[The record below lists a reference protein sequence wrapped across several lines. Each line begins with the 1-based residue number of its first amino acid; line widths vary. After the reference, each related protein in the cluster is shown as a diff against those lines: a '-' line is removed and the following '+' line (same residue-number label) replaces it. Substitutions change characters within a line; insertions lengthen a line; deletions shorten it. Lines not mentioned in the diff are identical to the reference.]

1 MNYLVV
7 GAGNASRPVARL
19 LNYMGHNV
27 KITDLKEMS
36 EFKPIYQTWL
46 HKMEDEGIILDLKNP
61 DPNLDG
67 IEAVYMP
74 PTLPEDAAIAKL
86 IAESDVEILTNE
98 EFSKMVNNLVPADI
112 IGITGSMGKT
122 TTTMLITSVF
132 KAAGYKV
139 WTCSSLTNNL
149 VSETIIDGIVTG
161 KAQNCD
167 IAVFELPH
175 GTLGLLSK
183 LNIKIGVLSYLT
195 KEHLNEFGG
204 SYEKYIN
211 RKLMIQDVSETFIA
225 NAECRSETDLLRDD
239 TIFYKM
245 DEDVDFKGTMGDR
258 QLTVFYKNQQFTT
271 PFNMMS
277 YFFEN
282 AVGAAAVGINYG
294 ISKEDIIKALS
305 TFKGLSAHM
314 EDYGDYNGRQVIIDA
329 AFLPDGIRATLDYFD
344 GESLVVFLDHFD
356 TSWVRDK
363 AEVGRIFD
371 EYDNIKAVLAS
382 GFDESIQKTEIHIA
396 YEILDAITNE
406 EMIKVA
412 TDTLEEAA
420 ALSFKYSEPGD
431 IILHMGPLIS
441 FDRENVLNKIMIGLK
456 EGSSKYE

>member
-7 GAGNASRPVARL
+7 GAGNASKPVARL
-19 LNYMGHNV
+19 LNYLGHKV
-27 KITDLKEMS
+27 IITDLKEIS

-46 HKMEDEGIILDLKNP
+46 HKMESEGIILDLNNP
-61 DPNLDG
+61 EPTLEG

-74 PTLPEDAAIAKL
+74 PTLPDDVPIAKL
-86 IAESDVEILTNE
+86 IAESDVKVLTNE
-98 EFSKMVNNLVPADI
+98 DFSQTVNDLVPVDI

-132 KAAGYKV
+132 KAAGYDV
-139 WTCSSLTNNL
+139 WSCSSLANNL
-149 VSETIIDGIVTG
+149 VSETIIDGIITG
-161 KAQNCD
+161 KAKNCD

-175 GTLGLLSK
+175 GTLGLLKK
-183 LNIKIGVLSYLT
+183 LDIKVGVLSYLT
-195 KEHLNEFGG
+195 EEHLNEFGG
-204 SYEKYIN
+204 SYENYIL
-211 RKLMIQDVSETFIA
+211 RKLIIQDISEKFIA
-225 NAECRSETDLLRDD
+225 NAECMYETDLLRDD
-239 TIFYKM
+239 TIFYTM
-245 DEDVDFKGTMGDR
+245 GDDADFKGTMGDKS
-258 QLTVFYKNQQFTT
+258 LTVTYDGGQFTT

-282 AVGAAAVGINYG
+282 AVGATAVGLNCG
-294 ISKEDIIKALS
+294 ISEDDIIKALS
-305 TFKGLSAHM
+305 TFKGISAHM

-329 AFLPDGIRATLDYFD
+329 AFLPDGMRATLDYFE

-363 AEVGRIFD
+363 EEVGRILD

-406 EMIKVA
+406 KMIKVA

-420 ALSFKYSEPGD
+420 ELSFKYSEPGD
-431 IILHMGPLIS
+431 VILHIGPLIS
-441 FDRENVLNKIMIGLK
+441 FDRVNILNKIMKGLK
-456 EGSSKYE
+456 DGSRKYE

>member
-19 LNYMGHNV
+19 LNYLEHNV
-27 KITDLKEMS
+27 TITDLKEMS

-46 HKMEDEGIILDLKNP
+46 HKMEGEGITLDLNNP
-61 DPNLDG
+61 NPTLDNV
-67 IEAVYMP
+67 EAVYIP
-74 PTLPEDAAIAKL
+74 PTLPKDAPISNL
-86 IAESDVEILTNE
+86 IDESDVRILTNE
-98 EFSKMVNNLVPADI
+98 QFSKMVNELVPTDI

-122 TTTMLITSVF
+122 TTTMLISSVF
-132 KAAGYKV
+132 KAAGYNV
-139 WTCSSLTNNL
+139 WTCSSLANNL
-149 VSETIIDGIVTG
+149 VSETIIDGIITG

-175 GTLGLLSK
+175 GTLGLLNK
-183 LNIKIGVLSYLT
+183 MDIKIGVLSYLT

-204 SYEKYIN
+204 SYEKYIQ
-211 RKLMIQDVSETFIA
+211 RKLLIQNVSEILIA
-225 NAECRSETDLLRDD
+225 NAECISETDLLRED

-245 DEDVDFKGTMGDR
+245 DDNVDFKGTMGDKS
-258 QLTVFYKNQQFTT
+258 LTIKYEGGEFTT

-282 AVGAAAVGINYG
+282 AVGAAAVGLNYG
-294 ISKEDIIKALS
+294 ISQENIIKALS
-305 TFKGLSAHM
+305 EFKGLSAHM

-329 AFLPDGIRATLDYFD
+329 AFLPDGIRATLDYFK
-344 GESLVVFLDHFD
+344 GENLIVFLDHFD

-363 AEVGRIFD
+363 AEVGRILD

-382 GFDESIQKTEIHIA
+382 GFDESIQKVEIHIA

-406 EMIKVA
+406 KMIKIA
-412 TDTLEEAA
+412 TDSLEEAA
-420 ALSFKYSEPGD
+420 ELSFKYSEPGD

-441 FDRENVLNKIMIGLK
+441 FDRVNILNKIMKGLK
-456 EGSSKYE
+456 NGSRKYE